1 MAVQGSLNATGGV
14 KKPHRYRA
22 ARTRARSRKGKK
34 QKGQEA
40 IDLVSG
46 AFFFSFFLAE
56 GPDIW
61 PWPWRS
67 MPGDWR
73 ATSERSK

>member
-1 MAVQGSLNATGGV
+1 MQGSL
-14 KKPHRYRA
+14 
-22 ARTRARSRKGKK
+22 ARSLARVPCIQGGKDKGKK

>member
-1 MAVQGSLNATGGV
+1 MKFLLHCVGCKGFGCIDKGG
-14 KKPHRYRA
+14 KD
-22 ARTRARSRKGKK
+22 KGKK

-46 AFFFSFFLAE
+46 AFFLAE

>member
-1 MAVQGSLNATGGV
+1 MAVQGSLNARVPCKVPCIQGG
-14 KKPHRYRA
+14 KD
-22 ARTRARSRKGKK
+22 KGKK

-61 PWPWRS
+61 QCDLS
-67 MPGDWR
+67 SSNADIMG
-73 ATSERSK
+73 TI